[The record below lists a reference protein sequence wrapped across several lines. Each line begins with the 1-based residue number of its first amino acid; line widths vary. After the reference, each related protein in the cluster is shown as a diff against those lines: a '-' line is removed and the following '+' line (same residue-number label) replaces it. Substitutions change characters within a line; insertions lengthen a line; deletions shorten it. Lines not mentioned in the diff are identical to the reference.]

1 MTGYIR
7 RKVRTTEEQELVVY
21 ETYNKQEYQYS
32 EEHYH
37 PRPLTLF
44 REHAQLENAAK
55 EEFVDEEFPY
65 KHTQTDGEQ
74 IHEDL

>member
-7 RKVRTTEEQELVVY
+7 RKVCATEEQELVVY
-21 ETYNKQEYQYS
+21 EAYNKQEYKYS

-37 PRPLTLF
+37 PRSL
-44 REHAQLENAAK
+44 AK
-55 EEFVDEEFPY
+55 EEFVDEVFPY

-74 IHEDL
+74 IHEDF